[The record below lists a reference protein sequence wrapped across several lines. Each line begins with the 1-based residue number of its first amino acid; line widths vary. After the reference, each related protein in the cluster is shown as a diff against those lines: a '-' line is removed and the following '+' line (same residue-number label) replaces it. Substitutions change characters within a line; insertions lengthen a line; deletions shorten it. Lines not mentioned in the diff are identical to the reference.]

1 MKKKPFFK
9 KWWFWLILIIAIGA
23 AGSDDTTDINTQQ
36 VQTGLYAV
44 AEEKQI
50 VTEPVKSEVTTEPEK
65 VVEPPVESPVIS
77 EPIKEEPKQE
87 DPKQEEPIKEEPAK
101 VEPVKEEPVKENTP
115 PVVPKEEK
123 PKEVKPA
130 GTDYIGNKNTKKFH
144 YTWCNSVKQMKES
157 NKYYYTGT
165 REEMIAKGYKSCGNC
180 HP

>member
-1 MKKKPFFK
+1 MKKKSLFK
-9 KWWFWLILIIAIGA
+9 KWWFLLILILAIGT
-23 AGSDDTTDINTQQ
+23 AGCSDTADVSTQQ
-36 VQTGLYAV
+36 VQAGLYAV
-44 AEEKQI
+44 AEEKQTI
-50 VTEPVKSEVTTEPEK
+50 TEPVKSEVTTEPEK
-65 VVEPPVESPVIS
+65 VVEQPVESPVIS

-87 DPKQEEPIKEEPAK
+87 EPIKEEP
-101 VEPVKEEPVKENTP
+101 VKETTP

>member
-23 AGSDDTTDINTQQ
+23 AGSGDTTDVSTQQ
-36 VQTGLYAV
+36 VQAGLYAV
-44 AEEKQI
+44 AEQQRTI
-50 VTEPVKSEVTTEPEK
+50 ADPVKSEATA
-65 VVEPPVESPVIS
+65 VVEQPLEAPTVFEPVKVAP
-77 EPIKEEPKQE
+77 KQEEPKQE
-87 DPKQEEPIKEEPAK
+87 EPKQEEPKQEEPKEIIKET
-101 VEPVKEEPVKENTP
+101 TP
-115 PVVPKEEK
+115 TVVPKPKEKEK

-144 YTWCNSVKQMKES
+144 YTWCRSVDQMKES